1 VLTESSK
8 KSVKDLEERLKANQ
22 LKLIEN
28 ESQTE
33 SLRNQA
39 DKLKRQFES
48 INKEL
53 VDTKNQLK

>member
-1 VLTESSK
+1 LTESSK